1 MSQSIDKYVDAS
13 RSLQG
18 KSAKKGTRKRG
29 HTEKGADL
37 NGAYLH
43 VNQLI

>member
-18 KSAKKGTRKRG
+18 KSAEKGTRKRG
-29 HTEKGADL
+29 GKGEDL
-37 NGAYLH
+37 FFS
-43 VNQLI
+43 

>member
-18 KSAKKGTRKRG
+18 KSAEKGTHG
-29 HTEKGADL
+29 KGGRFIFL
-37 NGAYLH
+37 
-43 VNQLI
+43 LIG